1 MTALAYNRAATGR
14 DITKIDD
21 LWDPAFKGKVSLLA
35 DTQDGLGMIMLSQG
49 SSVENPTSDG
59 VNKAVEL
66 IKKQKDAG
74 QIRRFTGNDYAD
86 DLASG
91 NVVIAQAYSGD
102 VVQLQK
108 DNPDLKFVVPDT
120 GGTTFVDTMVIPPY
134 TTQNQKAAEAW
145 INYVYDRANYAKLIA
160 HTQYVPVLSDM
171 TDELNKIDPGLAA
184 NPLINPPKALS
195 TSSRRG
201 RRSPTSR
208 PTSSTRPTPPSPAS
222 NDMAGVA
229 SSNRQRSK
237 LAPYLMILPALAYL
251 GVFYVIPFFSLL
263 RTSLSTMGGSIYL
276 PKLTFAWEFGNYGGD
291 ALSQYRE
298 QILRSFGYALT
309 ATVLCLLLAFPLAYV
324 IAFKAG
330 GRYKNLLLGGLVI
343 LPFFVTFLIRTLAWK
358 TILADDGWV
367 VHTLGTIGLL
377 PSEGGRLLS
386 TGWAVI
392 GGLTYNWIIFM
403 ILPLYVSLEKKID
416 GRLLEASRD
425 LYASNRRMFG
435 KVIMPLAMPGVLAGS
450 MLVFIPSVGDFINA
464 DYLGSTQTRMIGNV
478 IQKQFLVVKD
488 YPAAAALSF
497 VLMAL
502 ILVGG
507 VLIYTRAL
515 GTEDLV

>member
-1 MTALAYNRAATGR
+1 
-14 DITKIDD
+14 
-21 LWDPAFKGKVSLLA
+21 
-35 DTQDGLGMIMLSQG
+35 
-49 SSVENPTSDG
+49 
-59 VNKAVEL
+59 
-66 IKKQKDAG
+66 
-74 QIRRFTGNDYAD
+74 
-86 DLASG
+86 
-91 NVVIAQAYSGD
+91 
-102 VVQLQK
+102 
-108 DNPDLKFVVPDT
+108 
-120 GGTTFVDTMVIPPY
+120 
-134 TTQNQKAAEAW
+134 
-145 INYVYDRANYAKLIA
+145 
-160 HTQYVPVLSDM
+160 
-171 TDELNKIDPGLAA
+171 
-184 NPLINPPKALS
+184 
-195 TSSRRG
+195 
-201 RRSPTSR
+201 
-208 PTSSTRPTPPSPAS
+208 
-222 NDMAGVA
+222 MAGVA

-276 PKLTFAWEFGNYGGD
+276 PKLTFAWDFANYGE
-291 ALSQYRE
+291 ALSEYRE
-298 QILRSFGYALT
+298 QILRSFGYALV

-330 GRYKNLLLGGLVI
+330 RFKNLLLGLVI

-367 VHTLGTIGLL
+367 VHTLGAIGLL
-377 PSEGGRLLS
+377 PEEGRLLS

-403 ILPLYVSLEKKID
+403 ILPLYVSLEKID
-416 GRLLEASRD
+416 ARLLEASRD
-425 LYASNRRMFG
+425 LYGSNRRMFG
-435 KVIMPLAMPGVLAGS
+435 KIIMPLAMPGVLAGS

-502 ILVGG
+502 ILVG